1 MKAQSVFDEDIYSKV
16 YMIHVEYESLFFS
29 MKRNYINA
37 VFYSFCTWNVKYVKG
52 KIILLVFDG

>member
-37 VFYSFCTWNVKYVKG
+37 VFYSFCT
-52 KIILLVFDG
+52 